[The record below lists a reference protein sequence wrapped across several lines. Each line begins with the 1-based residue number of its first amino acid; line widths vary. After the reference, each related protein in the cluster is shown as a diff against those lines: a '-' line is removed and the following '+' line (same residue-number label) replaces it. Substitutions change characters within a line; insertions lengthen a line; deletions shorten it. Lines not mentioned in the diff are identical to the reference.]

1 MPLHSLGL
9 KNSDDSPC
17 NTCFCNYWLN
27 PQRVVN
33 FRATKCFWFFFVHT
47 TSNLRVTPSVKSAHF
62 NSWAQQFSS
71 IYIASNPNTNQL
83 KVLYIVKTLQWDSVH
98 EHLCS
103 ILICLYSSV
112 TAVGFL
118 RHQRLRT
125 REHNLSNPSGDK
137 TPLGCER
144 CGSPIKQQ
152 NQEEG
157 I

>member
-1 MPLHSLGL
+1 MQYLLLQLLAKSTKGSEFQSS
-9 KNSDDSPC
+9 KMF
-17 NTCFCNYWLN
+17 CFVFLSTQH
-27 PQRVVN
+27 PILELP
-33 FRATKCFWFFFVHT
+33 HL
-47 TSNLRVTPSVKSAHF
+47 SNLHTLTPEHN
-62 NSWAQQFSS
+62 NSTQFSS
-71 IYIASNPNTNQL
+71 IYIPSNPNTNQL
-83 KVLYIVKTLQWDSVH
+83 KVLYIVKTLQRDSVH

-144 CGSPIKQQ
+144 CGSPITQQ